1 MTYEEQR
8 IIQLKAEIEFLKKK
22 SPPNINI
29 FSRCIAR
36 REREIE
42 KLMKG
47 RQ

>member
-1 MTYEEQR
+1 MTYEEKR

-22 SPPNINI
+22 SPPNMNI

-42 KLMKG
+42 KLKKSL
-47 RQ
+47 Q